1 MNDYIEE
8 LKAMLTQ
15 LGAQEQSDVLDFYT
29 EYLQDGQFV
38 TYTDC
43 VRELG
48 TPRQLARKVLA
59 DYSIKNLNTASQ
71 SGSRANKPK
80 DDVKTIWLIV
90 LAVLSTPI
98 TIPLAFGAVGLFI
111 AAIAV
116 AVGILAA
123 IFGVGFG
130 VIFGGLVSL
139 VTGLGV
145 VSNNFWVGI
154 FYLGVGLIAAGAII
168 MLIPAFRGLV
178 DGVIHGITVFS
189 KWMYSKIVKKIEQK
203 NTEGDNKN
211 EKTGH
216 YWVGYDDCWIDS
228 RRGCFGPFRPSNGI
242 LGQRF

>member
-80 DDVKTIWLIV
+80 DDVKTIWLIA

-189 KWMYSKIVKKIEQK
+189 KWMYSKIVKKNRAEKHGRGQQK
-203 NTEGDNKN
+203 
-211 EKTGH
+211 
-216 YWVGYDDCWIDS
+216 
-228 RRGCFGPFRPSNGI
+228 
-242 LGQRF
+242 